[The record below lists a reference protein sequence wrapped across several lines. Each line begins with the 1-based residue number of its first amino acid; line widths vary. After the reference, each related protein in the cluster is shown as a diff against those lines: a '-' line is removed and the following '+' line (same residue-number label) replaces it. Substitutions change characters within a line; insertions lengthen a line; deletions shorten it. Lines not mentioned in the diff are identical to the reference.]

1 MGNQNSIVSRYPTP
15 SFVPRH
21 LSDIL
26 SNLNIVSKGDSQYG
40 K

>member
-21 LSDIL
+21 LSDI